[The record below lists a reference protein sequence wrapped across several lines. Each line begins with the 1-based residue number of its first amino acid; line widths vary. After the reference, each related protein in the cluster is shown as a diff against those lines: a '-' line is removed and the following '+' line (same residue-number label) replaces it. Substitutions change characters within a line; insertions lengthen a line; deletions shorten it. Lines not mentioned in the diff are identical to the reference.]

1 LTSPVSSA
9 ADRLGELMLRRGA
22 QPGAYFAQG
31 YSWWARARNCPPCKC
46 TSWS

>member
-1 LTSPVSSA
+1 V

-31 YSWWARARNCPPCKC
+31 YSRWARARNCPPCKC